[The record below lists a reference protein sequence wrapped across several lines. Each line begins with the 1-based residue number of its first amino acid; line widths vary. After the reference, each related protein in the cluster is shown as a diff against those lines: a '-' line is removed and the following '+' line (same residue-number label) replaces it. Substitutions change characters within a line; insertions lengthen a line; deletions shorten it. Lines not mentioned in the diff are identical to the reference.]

1 MWVKIWNGP
10 SQTGW
15 GVGRV
20 RARLSAWGRHF
31 GQRKHRIAIVIML
44 LWGSLNALVNVLTLV
59 AVAIAPSL
67 HDVSVI
73 ALLVT
78 DNEARSVADVPWLV
92 VRLTLESAAGLA
104 TAAAVVLLFLGREQ
118 RAITLAVFAVTLWLT
133 TVALLT
139 FYLDQFG
146 AMYGALLQF
155 ASLMILL
162 TYQRW
167 YLEELPSAAATAPGS
182 ATQG

>member
-1 MWVKIWNGP
+1 MK
-10 SQTGW
+10 
-15 GVGRV
+15 
-20 RARLSAWGRHF
+20 F
-31 GQRKHRIAIVIML
+31 GKK
-44 LWGSLNALVNVLTLV
+44 T
-59 AVAIAPSL
+59 
-67 HDVSVI
+67 
-73 ALLVT
+73 
-78 DNEARSVADVPWLV
+78 
-92 VRLTLESAAGLA
+92 
-104 TAAAVVLLFLGREQ
+104 AAVVLLFLGREQ

-167 YLEELPSAAATAPGS
+167 YLEELPSAAATAPQSLAVVSSWTARS
-182 ATQG
+182 AARLWAA